1 MATHHQPAIRQL
13 ILVLAAVTIAGG
25 GIVYGKINEV
35 PGNDHLFVSS
45 PPVNRPPNPANIP
58 RLPDS
63 HHTVGPDNDRVVGW
77 AFTVDADAASGPPT
91 SHTAPAPHTAPVP
104 QSSPASHTAPAPHT
118 APVPQSSPAP
128 HTAPVPQSSPAP
140 HTAPTP
146 DRHSNGPKD
155 ANGPKHAPPSADGP
169 SPTGSSHRRD
179 PRPT

>member
-1 MATHHQPAIRQL
+1 MATHRQPAIRQL

-91 SHTAPAPHTAPVP
+91 SHTAP
-104 QSSPASHTAPAPHT
+104 
-118 APVPQSSPAP
+118 VPQSSPAP
-128 HTAPVPQSSPAP
+128 HTARAKRKVVLAG
-140 HTAPTP
+140 HEVFW
-146 DRHSNGPKD
+146 GL
-155 ANGPKHAPPSADGP
+155 G
-169 SPTGSSHRRD
+169 RR
-179 PRPT
+179 PRMLRSRGGLFLIFRRVAAILV

>member
-1 MATHHQPAIRQL
+1 MATHRQPAIRQL

-104 QSSPASHTAPAPHT
+104 
-118 APVPQSSPAP
+118 
-128 HTAPVPQSSPAP
+128 
-140 HTAPTP
+140 
-146 DRHSNGPKD
+146 DRHSNGPKN